1 MVYRILLVVV
11 LAFSFC
17 SCDIDKYLFNTQTL
31 DTYNISNGVIPDSAR
46 KFVSF
51 QSRGKNLYGFFV
63 KSNREFDWVENY
75 TILYFHGN
83 KHNITEYWDRVEF
96 LYNAG
101 FSVFIFDYEGFG
113 KSEGQCSEEA
123 LYADARAA
131 RYYLN
136 SIQGVDTSKI
146 MYYGYSLGC
155 AAAIDLAVQYPPKS
169 MVVESPFASG
179 EALVQS
185 GTLLDIPG
193 SFLLKGDFD
202 NKGKIGKVHVPVA
215 ILHGIDDKFIDIEK
229 NAAIVYANANNPKL
243 FVRIPGADHTN
254 VPQKMGL
261 TEYMDFVRYMSQ
273 WWVGI

>member
-1 MVYRILLVVV
+1 MAYKLLLIVV
-11 LAFSFC
+11 LAFTFS
-17 SCDIDKYLFNTQTL
+17 SCDIDKYLFNTKTL
-31 DTYNISNGVIPDSAR
+31 DTYNLSNAVIPDSSR
-46 KFVSF
+46 QFLSF

-63 KSNREFDWVENY
+63 KSNQQVTGVKDN

-113 KSEGQCSEEA
+113 KSEGECSEEA
-123 LYADARAA
+123 IYADSRAA
-131 RYYLN
+131 RLYLN
-136 SIQGVDTSKI
+136 TIQSVDTSKI

-169 MVVESPFASG
+169 MIIESPFASG

-193 SFLLKGDFD
+193 SFVLKGDFD
-202 NKGKIGKVHVPVA
+202 NKDKIRNVHVPVL
-215 ILHGIDDKFIDIEK
+215 ILHGVDDKFIDIDK
-229 NAAIVYANANNPKL
+229 NGAVVYANANEPKR
-243 FVRIPGADHTN
+243 FIRVPGADHTN
-254 VPQKMGL
+254 VPQKMGTANYIDAL
-261 TEYMDFVRYMSQ
+261 HAITMLNIR
-273 WWVGI
+273 